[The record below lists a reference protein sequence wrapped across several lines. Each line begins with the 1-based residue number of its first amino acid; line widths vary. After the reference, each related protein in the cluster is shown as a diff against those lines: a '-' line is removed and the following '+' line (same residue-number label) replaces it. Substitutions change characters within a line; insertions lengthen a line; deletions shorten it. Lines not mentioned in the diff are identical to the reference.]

1 MPDPIARQDITA
13 VILAGGRSRRMGG
26 LDKGL
31 QLFHGLPLAL
41 HAARRVQPQVG
52 AVMLNANR
60 HLAQYQRWG
69 WPVWPDIEP
78 EQPGPLAGFMTGL
91 AHCPTPWL
99 LALPCD
105 TPLFPPDLAQRL
117 AQAASQAAAPLAM
130 AAAPDHAPPCEFKA
144 GTEPARPAGPARP
157 WRVHAVFCLLHRSL
171 LPSLTQFVQ
180 GGGRRVQQWSQQQG
194 CALAHFDQPGD
205 DPLAFANANTQ
216 TELLALQNTLTA
228 TDPS

>member
-117 AQAASQAAAPLAM
+117 AQAASQAAAPWPWQRPRSRPPLRIQSRHRTCPACRPSPALARPRRVLP
-130 AAAPDHAPPCEFKA
+130 AAPQLAAVADAICARRWPA
-144 GTEPARPAGPARP
+144 RTTMEPAAGLCPGAFRPA
-157 WRVHAVFCLLHRSL
+157 
-171 LPSLTQFVQ
+171 
-180 GGGRRVQQWSQQQG
+180 RR
-194 CALAHFDQPGD
+194 
-205 DPLAFANANTQ
+205 
-216 TELLALQNTLTA
+216 
-228 TDPS
+228 